1 MNKLSMH
8 YRKPVLNDFDEMI
21 AVSKTSD
28 SFPIPHERFR
38 YRESEASVDSPKFR
52 GDYPEL
58 FLD

>member
-1 MNKLSMH
+1 MH